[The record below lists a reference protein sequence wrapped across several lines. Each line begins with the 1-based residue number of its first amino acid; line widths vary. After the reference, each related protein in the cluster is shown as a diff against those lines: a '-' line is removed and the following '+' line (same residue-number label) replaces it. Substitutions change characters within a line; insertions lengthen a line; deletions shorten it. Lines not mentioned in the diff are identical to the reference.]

1 MFEGDAWSSESSV
14 DLGSEPVV
22 VVRFADIAQ
31 AVKEARDEQKRLL
44 QQARDDLQQA
54 RDDLQQARDEQKMH
68 TTKVLRAI
76 SDIMMLGVAT
86 LIVVIVLCTFV
97 LYTKPPVSH
106 TTCEPM
112 VNHTKWE
119 PVNHTTCE
127 PPVNHTKWEPP
138 VNHAKWEPP
147 GNHAKWAPPPVTNTT
162 FEEPEEYIEPSEP
175 ATDETHYFGPILLA
189 VYGTFTAGVAVLAGT
204 FDTAV

>member
-1 MFEGDAWSSESSV
+1 MTYEGNAWASDSSV
-14 DLGSEPVV
+14 DLGSDTVA
-22 VVRFADIAQ
+22 VVRMADVLA
-31 AVKEARDEQKRLL
+31 AVKEARDEQKMLL

-76 SDIMMLGVAT
+76 SDMMMLGVAT

-127 PPVNHTKWEPP
+127 PPVNNNT
-138 VNHAKWEPP
+138 VNIIVHVHVNATSTIDTPENKCFIDDTHNISHADQKFII
-147 GNHAKWAPPPVTNTT
+147 GAVVVG
-162 FEEPEEYIEPSEP
+162 PSLA
-175 ATDETHYFGPILLA
+175 ATITAA
-189 VYGTFTAGVAVLAGT
+189 VATALGY
-204 FDTAV
+204 

>member
-1 MFEGDAWSSESSV
+1 MSQDDPFASDSSI
-14 DLGSEPVV
+14 DLGSEPLV
-22 VVRFADIAQ
+22 VVRMADIAQ
-31 AVKEARDEQKRLL
+31 AVKEARDEQKTL
-44 QQARDDLQQA
+44 LQQA

-68 TTKVLRAI
+68 TAKVLRAI
-76 SDIMMLGVAT
+76 SDMMMLGVAT

-106 TTCEPM
+106 TTCDPM

-147 GNHAKWAPPPVTNTT
+147 VNHAKWEPPPVTNTT
-162 FEEPEEYIEPSEP
+162 FEEPEEYIEPSET

-189 VYGTFTAGVAVLAGT
+189 AYGTFTAGVAVLAGT